1 MILLHAGRDPPLRA
15 PFGRQLRGLAMIDND
30 YEHFDVRAISPREVN
45 RRADYAKNMLFA
57 ATAASL
63 SIVGAG
69 AFFLGLF

>member
-1 MILLHAGRDPPLRA
+1 
-15 PFGRQLRGLAMIDND
+15 MIDNE
-30 YEHFDVRAISPREVN
+30 YEHFDVRAVTPREAS
-45 RRADYAKNMLFA
+45 RRAYYAKNMLFA

>member
-1 MILLHAGRDPPLRA
+1 
-15 PFGRQLRGLAMIDND
+15 MIDND
-30 YEHFDVRAISPREVN
+30 YEHFDVRAISPREAN
-45 RRADYAKNMLFA
+45 RRAEYAKNMLFA